1 VIIISIDSMGV
12 DDMPLE
18 TNPIAIAS
26 FRAVKK
32 GVVVSTSAENNGP
45 ALGTVHAQRVPL
57 GLD

>member
-1 VIIISIDSMGV
+1 MGV

-18 TNPIAIAS
+18 TNPIAIAL
-26 FRAVKK
+26 FRDVKK
-32 GVVVSTSAENNGP
+32 SVVVSTSAENNGP